1 MLAHFVH
8 LCHVMSS
15 LSVFCKL
22 FCSEAAPLGFPSSGG
37 SATCKLRLST
47 DQPCSQHAN
56 GSNHPGYAICLQHR
70 SEKLYL
76 TGICQIIYKL
86 GYVFKGGGQRW
97 FHKISCTPVEP
108 RGFRWKDSPASLVFA
123 CCLVILYIFQPIPS
137 RLSLF
142 SLVTI
147 SSCFVATIGF
157 VLKKSSCCL
166 VISWSNG
173 CRA

>member
-1 MLAHFVH
+1 MEDPQLA
-8 LCHVMSS
+8 SS
-15 LSVFCKL
+15 
-22 FCSEAAPLGFPSSGG
+22 GFP
-37 SATCKLRLST
+37 
-47 DQPCSQHAN
+47 QINHVAN
-56 GSNHPGYAICLQHR
+56 MRMARTILDMLFACNIAAR
-70 SEKLYL
+70 SYIYL